1 MSITS
6 MSAMLSVF
14 MLCLPG
20 PAWSQ
25 PGALEESRSVRSLY
39 DDCTGLNIDYCDGY
53 LSGVANTL
61 DQLRHY
67 DQKWSEQYCPPS
79 TTRVSTYR
87 ETFVSWAERSKFWT
101 TKRYDGVLTAFWVA
115 YFCPNYKQAG
125 VWVAP

>member
-1 MSITS
+1 

-25 PGALEESRSVRSLY
+25 PDALEESRSVRSLY

-61 DQLRHY
+61 DQHVFG
-67 DQKWSEQYCPPS
+67 DSCVNGVCQ
-79 TTRVSTYR
+79 RVSGKLD
-87 ETFVSWAERSKFWT
+87 ERGKLLVENLDNRIGLCMT
-101 TKRYDGVLTAFWVA
+101 
-115 YFCPNYKQAG
+115 
-125 VWVAP
+125 